1 MALLAE
7 AQAQAQAQAQAHTQS
22 QSPSPKVQAQA
33 RTQAQ
38 AQAQAQISI
47 PSLQILRM
55 ASKMTPNTVFIC
67 VLNMLNL
74 RVLAHAVWAR
84 SGDKD
89 LDLGIRIEMAS
100 QHDLQGIYRSQI

>member
-1 MALLAE
+1 MALLAKV
-7 AQAQAQAQAQAHTQS
+7 QAQAQAQAHTQS
-22 QSPSPKVQAQA
+22 QSPSPKAQTQA

-55 ASKMTPNTVFIC
+55 ASKMTPNTIFVW

-84 SGDKD
+84 SGDKN

-100 QHDLQGIYRSQI
+100 PHDLQGIIGPRSD